1 MDFGYTEEQIALR
14 DTARDWLAA
23 RYPADRLI
31 AIADDLSGPGGDHEA
46 WQQIE
51 KLGWLDAAA
60 EGAVE
65 TGLLLQECGRAL
77 LPAPFFVTVGLA
89 SAFGVDTLHPT
100 TLAYVERGAHHLT
113 DNVTAAVD
121 ADGLVTGCKLLVPD
135 VGTTSR
141 AVVTTQSGPRLV
153 AIEDARVVA
162 HSTVDRTRRLGDLLL
177 EGTPSEPVPVSNLT
191 RVRAWILAACANEA
205 VGVAERVL
213 EIATTHAS
221 TRMQFGRVIGTYQA
235 VSHQLADCYVA
246 TELARSLAIWASWA
260 LDADDPSAFLAAA
273 AAKADAG
280 AAAVKACEA
289 AIQVHGGIGFTWD
302 SILHRYYKRA
312 QFLDAFEG
320 SAARQRGDIAA
331 TILSS

>member
-1 MDFGYTEEQIALR
+1 
-14 DTARDWLAA
+14 
-23 RYPADRLI
+23 
-31 AIADDLSGPGGDHEA
+31 
-46 WQQIE
+46 
-51 KLGWLDAAA
+51 
-60 EGAVE
+60 
-65 TGLLLQECGRAL
+65 
-77 LPAPFFVTVGLA
+77 
-89 SAFGVDTLHPT
+89 
-100 TLAYVERGAHHLT
+100 
-113 DNVTAAVD
+113 
-121 ADGLVTGCKLLVPD
+121 
-135 VGTTSR
+135 
-141 AVVTTQSGPRLV
+141 
-153 AIEDARVVA
+153 
-162 HSTVDRTRRLGDLLL
+162 
-177 EGTPSEPVPVSNLT
+177 
-191 RVRAWILAACANEA
+191 
-205 VGVAERVL
+205 VL

-260 LDADDPSAFLAAA
+260 LDADDPSALMAAA